1 MKWAFFLL
9 SILFVFDASAEVRE
23 YDLEISY
30 RHVFVAGKGSRAMA
44 INDMVFGGPTLR
56 FKEGETAR
64 IHVTNK
70 MDVNT
75 SVHWHGLLLPNRQ
88 DGVPYLT
95 TPPIAPGTTHTYE
108 FPLIQ
113 AGTYWYHSHTGL
125 QEQLGIHGSIV
136 IEPNEPRTDIEAV
149 DEEHVVALSDWSNE
163 NPNEILRTLK
173 RGSEYY
179 SFKKGS
185 MQTVVGV
192 IKNNAIGATLKR
204 SFRMMPPADVSD
216 IAYDAFMI
224 NGEIESSVEQSSG
237 KTVKLRI
244 INSGASSYFY
254 LQFAGG
260 DMEIVAADGL
270 DVAPVKTDRIL
281 IAVAETYDVLIRVP
295 ENGSYEF
302 RATAQDGSGHA
313 SMFFG
318 KGERVLAPSVP
329 KPNLY
334 KMKMAGMSMDNKDS
348 MQNPEGSEHKGMGKM
363 EMGKGNMG
371 MGGRPPTPYEMLN
384 SVKSNALPPDRPT
397 REVVLNLTGDM
408 ERYIWSLNGK
418 TLSEESTIKIKKG
431 ENVRFILVN
440 KTMMN
445 HPMHL
450 HGHFFRVANRYG
462 DYAPMKHTVDVPP
475 FGKVVMEFEANEEK
489 DWFFHC
495 HVLYHLAAGM
505 ARVVSYEGSEMDPD
519 IKKIRPKLYKD
530 PIYVWGDMS
539 LMSQMSTGAIVVSNT
554 RNTLSAEW
562 ENGWEDAEYEIDL
575 IYTRYTHRFISPFIG
590 VEFTNGDQVNR
601 GFAGIAFLL
610 PFLIDTS
617 TWIDW
622 KGDVQIQA
630 VKEIQLTDRL
640 STFADVQYDMESKW
654 ELQFGGEILINKQ
667 FSLTGSWHSDYGAG
681 GGIMIRF

>member
-1 MKWAFFLL
+1 MKWTFFLL
-9 SILFVFDASAEVRE
+9 SILFVFDASGEIRE
-23 YDLEISY
+23 YDLEITY
-30 RHVFVAGKGSRAMA
+30 KHVYVAGKGSRGMA
-44 INDMVFGGPTLR
+44 VNGTIPGPTLR
-56 FKEGETAR
+56 FKEGDTAK

-95 TPPIAPGTTHTYE
+95 TPPIAPGATLTYE

-125 QEQLGIHGSIV
+125 QEQIGVHGSIV
-136 IEPNEPRTDIEAV
+136 IEPNEPRTDIEAA
-149 DEEHVVALSDWSNE
+149 DEEHVLVLSDWTNE

-173 RGSEYY
+173 RGSDYY

-185 MQTVVGV
+185 MQTVVG
-192 IKNNAIGATLKR
+192 ILKNNALGATLKR

-216 IAYDAFMI
+216 IAYDAFEI
-224 NGEIESSVEQSSG
+224 NGEIESSMEQTSG

-244 INSGASSYFY
+244 INSAASTYFY

-260 DMEIVAADGL
+260 DMEIVASDGL
-270 DVAPVKTDRIL
+270 DVVPVKIDRML

-295 ENGSYEF
+295 ENGAYEF
-302 RATAQDGSGHA
+302 RATAQDGSGHT
-313 SMFFG
+313 SMYFG

-329 KPNLY
+329 KPNIY
-334 KMKMAGMSMDNKDS
+334 KMSMASMSMDKKDS
-348 MQNPEGSEHKGMGKM
+348 MHNSEGSEHMGMEKM
-363 EMGKGNMG
+363 E
-371 MGGRPPTPYEMLN
+371 MGGRPPTPYKMLK
-384 SVKSNALPPDRPT
+384 SLTSNALPPDRPT

-408 ERYIWSLNGK
+408 ERYVWSLNGK
-418 TLSEESTIKIKKG
+418 TLKEEHKIKIKKG

-475 FGKVVMEFEANEEK
+475 FGKVIMEFEANEEK

-495 HVLYHLAAGM
+495 HVLYHMAAGM

-519 IKKIRPKLYKD
+519 IKKIRPMLYKD

-554 RNTLSAEW
+554 HNTLSAEW
-562 ENGWEDAEYEIDL
+562 QSGWEDAEYEIDL
-575 IYTRYTHRFISPFIG
+575 TYTRYINRFISPFIG
-590 VEFTNGDQVNR
+590 AELTNGDQVNR
-601 GFAGIAFLL
+601 GFAGFDLLL

-622 KGDVQIQA
+622 KGDVRIQA
-630 VKEIQLTDRL
+630 VKEIQLTNRL
-640 STFADVQYDMESKW
+640 SAFADVQYDTKSEW

-667 FSLTGSWHSDYGAG
+667 FSLTGGWHSEYGAG